1 MYPTRCSSV
10 SNKRKQKENRA
21 KSKKRKLARQD
32 VNFKRV
38 LSFITSPD
46 SYMMLAD
53 VWDINFN
60 NVSIIDLKD
69 AKWLKTL
76 VQQNK
81 FTERAWL
88 KMKPLLLSS
97 VLKVI
102 NNGDERHDTDGV
114 EMMKMKIYV
123 LLIVRLFKFK
133 RTHKNIY

>member
-1 MYPTRCSSV
+1 
-10 SNKRKQKENRA
+10 
-21 KSKKRKLARQD
+21 
-32 VNFKRV
+32 
-38 LSFITSPD
+38 
-46 SYMMLAD
+46 MMLAD

-60 NVSIIDLKD
+60 NVSILDLKD

-81 FTERAWL
+81 FTERAWR